1 MLNSL
6 TTKAPAEPAPITNTL
21 LKFLFLIA
29 VLKIIARLNI
39 LQLNLRPLQETI
51 INIADKVVTIIGILF
66 VDTNDNIAFNT

>member
-1 MLNSL
+1 MV
-6 TTKAPAEPAPITNTL
+6 
-21 LKFLFLIA
+21 